1 MYIRQLPSGKYRWI
15 VQYRGGRRNGTSP
28 SRGTATLAAS
38 QALLELGQNH
48 REKVNLTVKDLLDVW
63 QAERQRDWSPTY
75 AADIATVTAKLPD
88 AFLGRDIGEVRPQI
102 VAGLLR
108 ELTKDGWSPHRVS
121 RANVAVSQ
129 AFTLGVEHGWVDAN
143 PARDV
148 KPPRARATEI
158 EPPPE
163 DVVAALIAKVP
174 KKIRLVVRLAALT
187 GARLGELCALRWD
200 DVDGNVLTIRRAVV
214 YTPQSGIVVR
224 DTTKSGRKG
233 DRRLELDD
241 DTVAMLAAH
250 REELRARAVKRLLP
264 EPVYVFSHYG
274 NEPWRPGYVGLAFR
288 RARANVDGAAEVRF
302 HDLRHYVAT
311 QMLAD
316 GEHPVAVAA
325 QLGHSSTTT
334 TMRVY
339 AHYLPGQGGE
349 SVRRRA
355 ARLGSNKETV

>member
-1 MYIRQLPSGKYRWI
+1 MHIRQQPSGKWRWI
-15 VQYRGGRRNGTSP
+15 VQHRGDRRDGTSP
-28 SRGTATLAAS
+28 TKGEATLDAS
-38 QALLELGQNH
+38 RALLEIGATRQA
-48 REKVNLTVKDLLDVW
+48 RVDMTVKDLLDVW

-75 AADIATVTAKLPD
+75 AADIAAVTAKLP
-88 AFLGRDIGEVRPQI
+88 ATFLGRDIGEVRPQI

-129 AFTLGVEHGWVDAN
+129 AFTLGVEHGWVETN

-148 KPPRARATEI
+148 RPPRARATEI

-163 DVVAALIAKVP
+163 TVVTELIAAMP
-174 KKIRLVVRLAALT
+174 KKIRLIVRLAALT
-187 GARLGELCALRWD
+187 GARLGELVALTWA
-200 DVDGNVLTIRRAVV
+200 DVDGNVLTVRRAVV
-214 YTPQSGIVVR
+214 YTPRSGTVIR

-250 REELRARAVKRLLP
+250 REELRVTAVKRLLP

-274 NEPWRPGYVGLAFR
+274 IEPWRPGYVGLAFR
-288 RARANVDGAAEVRF
+288 RARAQVDGAAEVRF

-339 AHYLPGQGGE
+339 AHYLPGQGGD

-355 ARLGSNKETV
+355 ARLKG